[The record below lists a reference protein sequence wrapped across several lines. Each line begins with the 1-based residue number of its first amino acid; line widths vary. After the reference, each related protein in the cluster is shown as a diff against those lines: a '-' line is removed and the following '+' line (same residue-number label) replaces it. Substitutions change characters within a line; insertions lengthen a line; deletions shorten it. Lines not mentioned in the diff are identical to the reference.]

1 MYLEDLFFNYLPVI
15 DVNLKKN
22 TEQVT
27 GTLPLK
33 YKAGYSNHMDVLNLN
48 VDYCES

>member
-15 DVNLKKN
+15 DVNFKKN
-22 TEQVT
+22 TEQIT
-27 GTLPLK
+27 GTLPVK
-33 YKAGYSNHMDVLNLN
+33 YMDVLNLN

>member
-27 GTLPLK
+27 GTSPVK
-33 YKAGYSNHMDVLNLN
+33 YKVGYSNHMYVLNLN

>member
-27 GTLPLK
+27 GSTLPVK
-33 YKAGYSNHMDVLNLN
+33 YKAGYSNHMDGTEFE
-48 VDYCES
+48 C